1 MINNLLNEIKSANP
15 DILNQQIKSWDD
27 LRFNQI
33 EPFLVEKRW
42 EDSTSV
48 NVFSVT
54 GTQHPDYA
62 GLNSLIRLLE
72 VGKSMYLNLPLFKQ
86 KPEYYFEKI
95 KKIPSMY
102 YLSINGGEYYIGAD
116 GNHRTA
122 IAKAAFFLDETDGF
136 LHGVTLNSF
145 KADLELKKCFENI
158 NETVKKRN
166 LSLYVTVETKTVS
179 REDGGGW
186 MIEKYAPAIQVQDY
200 RKNDYI
206 VLHNAKEA
214 EEFLGNIN
222 ASIFRRFFG
231 FLKNK

>member
-1 MINNLLNEIKSANP
+1 MINNLLEEIKSSNP
-15 DILNQQIKSWDD
+15 EILNQKIKSWDD
-27 LRFNQI
+27 LGFAQI
-33 EPFLVEKRW
+33 QPFLKENRW

-62 GLNSLIRLLE
+62 GLPSWIKLLE
-72 VGKSMYLNLPLFKQ
+72 VGKRMYLNLPLFKQ
-86 KPEYYFEKI
+86 KPEYYFEKT

-102 YLSINGGEYYIGAD
+102 YLCINGGEYYIGAD

-122 IAKAAFFLDETDGF
+122 IAKAAFFLEQTDGF
-136 LHGVTLNSF
+136 LNGVTVNSF

-166 LSLYVTVETKTVS
+166 LPLYATIETKTVS
-179 REDGGGW
+179 RKDGDGW
-186 MIEKYAPAIQVQDY
+186 MLEKYAPAIQIQDC
-200 RKNDYI
+200 RKNAYI
-206 VLHNAKEA
+206 VLHNSKEA
-214 EEFLGNIN
+214 EEFLKNIN

-231 FLKNK
+231 FLKK